1 MSTTIAQLKN
11 LAASNMPKHVAIIMD
26 GNGRWAEKRGK
37 LRIFGHRNAVK
48 AVRSS
53 VRFAAEQGI
62 ECLTLFAFSSENWRR
77 PEDEV
82 MGLMDLF
89 SWALEH
95 ELRSLCKNDVS
106 LRMIGDM
113 SRFSPKLQRA
123 IKDAEDATRD
133 NKGLVLNIAVNYGG
147 RWDILN
153 ATKKLMALVQAG
165 ALDPKVITE
174 DDLTAQLAEPQDVDL
189 LIRTGGEKRISN
201 FLLWQVA
208 YGEMYFSDVLWPD
221 FDEQCF
227 ADAISYYAGRQRRF
241 GCTGKQISASIDEEK

>member
-113 SRFSPKLQRA
+113 SRFSPKLQQA

-165 ALDPKVITE
+165 TLDPNVITE

-201 FLLWQVA
+201 FLLWQIA
-208 YGEMYFSDVLWPD
+208 YAEMYFPDVYWPD
-221 FDEQCF
+221 FNELEFDN
-227 ADAISYYAGRQRRF
+227 AILAYNGRERRF
-241 GCTGKQISASIDEEK
+241 GGGK

>member
-113 SRFSPKLQRA
+113 SRFSPKLQQA

-165 ALDPKVITE
+165 TLDPNVITE

-221 FDEQCF
+221 FAPEHLDR
-227 ADAISYYAGRQRRF
+227 AIEEYHRRNRRF
-241 GCTGKQISASIDEEK
+241 GGT